1 MDKFSS
7 LSKQIYEF
15 IDNGTKLP
23 SHSSS
28 LAFYSLVWI
37 QIAYEKTK
45 PLLDKKGSPQRV
57 GIFESKEDI
66 FNFIYDLLIGV
77 RSHSK
82 KRGKIRKIINLYPGF
97 KTKKFLLKIVNKTFI
112 GSN

>member
-1 MDKFSS
+1 MKSISINSLNYFS
-7 LSKQIYEF
+7 
-15 IDNGTKLP
+15 KLNM
-23 SHSSS
+23 
-28 LAFYSLVWI
+28 
-37 QIAYEKTK
+37 
-45 PLLDKKGSPQRV
+45 LLDKKGSPQRV

-82 KRGKIRKIINLYPGF
+82 KRGKIRKIINLYPGS
-97 KTKKFLLKIVNKTFI
+97 KVKKFLLKIVNKTFI